1 MDSFL
6 YRYNRFSKSYLINY
20 NNFEFEVEPELF
32 SILNVYFNS
41 KNMFETL
48 KILKINNIYINE
60 TDLTTIVNSIQEG
73 QITQDNTFKNRTFEI
88 MDFKIFNNLLKNNI
102 IISILLLG
110 LIMFTILHFY
120 LILDFFVLPKIK
132 NISFSSMIL
141 LIPMYYFSK
150 LLFTPV
156 HEFGH
161 YVLYHL
167 FTGKSAKFLITFN
180 GLISFNGITTTDELF
195 YISNPFKRAFI
206 SIAGEFFEFAFLTLI
221 LFTFQNYFDVFILQL
236 LTVRVILNLVFNMN
250 ILSEHTDGHI
260 LVTDLLGFTTFS
272 ETYSEFLTQ
281 IINNKIEP
289 IIIINNRVKRLLLCY
304 TVTGIILI
312 IAFFYTQLAFFNYY
326 VLILLFPL
334 KNLQTFLNSGL
345 ITVFILCINYVYY
358 FDLVVRIAQ
367 KYALLKNAILLRN
380 KKGRLENVL

>member
-1 MDSFL
+1 MNSFL
-6 YRYNRFSKSYLINY
+6 YRYNRFSRSYLINY

-41 KNMFETL
+41 KNVFETL

-60 TDLTTIVNSIQEG
+60 NDLTTIVNSIQEH
-73 QITQDNTFKNRTFEI
+73 QIAPDNTFKNRTFEI
-88 MDFKIFNNLLKNNI
+88 MDFKIFNTIFRNNVI
-102 IISILLLG
+102 TSILLLG
-110 LIMFTILHFY
+110 LFLYTILHFN
-120 LILDFFVLPKIK
+120 LILDFFVLPKIS
-132 NISFSSMIL
+132 NLSFASMII

-150 LLFTPV
+150 LLFIPV

-180 GLISFNGITTTDELF
+180 GLISFNGITTTDDLF
-195 YISNPFKRAFI
+195 YISNPLKRACI

-221 LFTFQNYFDVFILQL
+221 LFSLQNYLDIFFLQL
-236 LTVRVILNLVFNMN
+236 LTVRVILNLIFNMN
-250 ILSEHTDGHI
+250 ILSEYTDGHI

-289 IIIINNRVKRLLLCY
+289 LITINKRVKRLLLGY
-304 TVTGIILI
+304 TLTGIILI
-312 IAFFYTQLAFFNYY
+312 IAFFYTQLVFFNYCM
-326 VLILLFPL
+326 LILLFPL
-334 KNLQTFLNSGL
+334 TNLYIFFNSGL
-345 ITVFILCINYVYY
+345 ITFFILSINYVYY
-358 FDLVVRIAQ
+358 FDLIVRIAE
-367 KYALLKNAILLRN
+367 KYVLLKKAISLR
-380 KKGRLENVL
+380 KKT